1 MVENVL
7 DKLTTDPR
15 FQGKV
20 EHVEELEAQKAQYH
34 QVDDLPPNI
43 EDYLKQEKIKLYQHQ
58 AQAVRY
64 VREGKNILITT
75 PTASGKTLAFNLPV
89 LEKLSRDSQATALYI
104 YPAKALSND
113 QLRVLRG
120 LEKACNMDLDPAI
133 YDGDTPRDIR
143 PEIRRHSRMVLTNP
157 YQLHLILGW
166 HHQWERFYSQL
177 KFIVIDEA
185 HQYRGVFG
193 SNVAFLIRR
202 LRRICN
208 YYGSDPQFILSS
220 ATLANPEEFSLKLVG
235 RPFQLIDQDSSPR
248 GRKHF
253 LFYNPYLSPDSVSTH
268 VETTNLFLFFIRRGL
283 QTLCFTLSRRMAEL
297 IARWSLQEL
306 QDTHP
311 ELTGLVTA
319 YRAGYLARE
328 RRDIEYG
335 LKTGELLGVTTT
347 NALELGIDIGSL
359 DVVIISGYP
368 GTMISTWQ
376 QAGRSGRKNNDSL
389 VVLVAFEG
397 PLDQYFMKNPQ
408 VFFDRPHE
416 NAIIDLQNVH
426 ITFNHLLCAMSELP
440 LSRDEIK
447 NYFQAGPGFMGHLIR
462 SDQVRES
469 RDRFTYKGKGSPAF
483 QMGLHHISRD
493 EFRVYHDERLLETLD
508 RPHAYLEAH
517 QGAVLINK
525 GETYLVEDFNL
536 QKQEVRVRKR
546 NLDYHTQVLKEVDVR
561 VLQELTSKEIGQFQ
575 VHYGEVEVTEHY
587 YRYKRISQ
595 GKTVATH
602 PLNLPPLHFRTKG
615 LWFTLPGDIEDQ
627 INHYISGQE
636 VYEGGLHG
644 TEHALIAMFPLKVLC
659 DRFDIGGLSTPHH
672 PDTRAATIFIYDAFQ
687 GGIGL
692 AEKAVELME
701 ELVEVTYD
709 MVRSCQCRV
718 GCPSCIYS
726 PKCGNDNQP
735 LHKRSTQYILS
746 RMLKLMGKKEDTDL
760 PLEEGEVTRGPGKS
774 RLGVGAE
781 VYKRGD
787 PKREV

>member
-1 MVENVL
+1 MVESVL
-7 DKLTTDPR
+7 DKLRNDPR
-15 FQGKV
+15 FQGKL
-20 EHVEELEAQKAQYH
+20 EYVEELEAQKAQYS
-34 QVDDLPPNI
+34 QVDDLPGNI
-43 EDYLKQEKIKLYQHQ
+43 KDYLKREKIKLYQHQ
-58 AQAVRY
+58 ADAIRQVR
-64 VREGKNILITT
+64 RGENLLITT

-89 LEKLSRDSQATALYI
+89 LEKLSQDPQATALYI

-113 QLRVLRG
+113 QQRVLRG
-120 LEKACNMDLDPAI
+120 LEKALDLDLAPAI

-143 PEIRRHSRMVLTNP
+143 PDIRRHSRVVITNP

-166 HHQWERFYSQL
+166 HHQWERFYSNL

-220 ATLANPEEFSLKLVG
+220 ATLANPEEFSQKLVG
-235 RPFQLIDQDSSPR
+235 QSFQLIDQDSSPR

-253 LFYNPYLSPDSVSTH
+253 LFYNPYLSSDSPSTH

-306 QDTHP
+306 QDTNP
-311 ELTGLVTA
+311 DLAGQVTA
-319 YRAGYLARE
+319 YRAGYLAQE
-328 RRDIEYG
+328 RRKIEYG
-335 LKTGELLGVTTT
+335 LKTGQLLGVTTT

-359 DVVIISGYP
+359 DAVIISGYP

-376 QAGRSGRKNNDSL
+376 QAGRSGRKINDSL

-416 NAIIDLQNVH
+416 NAIIDLENVH

-447 NYFQAGPGFMGHLIR
+447 NYFQAGPSFMGHLIR

-469 RDRFTYKGKGSPAF
+469 RDHFTYKGKGSPAF
-483 QMGLHHISRD
+483 QMGLHQISRD
-493 EFRVYHDERLLETLD
+493 EFRVYHDGRLLETLD
-508 RPHAYLEAH
+508 RGHAYLEAH

-525 GETYLVEDFNL
+525 GETYLVEEFNL
-536 QKQEVRVRKR
+536 QKQEVRVHKR

-561 VLQELTSKEIGQFQ
+561 VLEVLKSNQIGQFR

-587 YRYKRISQ
+587 HRYKRISQ
-595 GKTVATH
+595 GKTVGTYQ
-602 PLNLPPLHFRTKG
+602 LNLPPLHFRTKG
-615 LWFTLPGDIEDQ
+615 LWFTLPVDIQDQ
-627 INHYISGQE
+627 IEHYISGQE

-659 DRFDIGGLSTPHH
+659 DRFDIGGLSTPRHQ
-672 PDTRAATIFIYDAFQ
+672 DTGEATIFIYDAFQ

-709 MVRSCQCRV
+709 MVRSCQCRE

-746 RMLKLMGKKEDTDL
+746 RMLKAMGKEGDTDISL
-760 PLEEGEVTRGPGKS
+760 PDAGVRSGRGKS
-774 RLGVGAE
+774 RMGVGAE
-781 VYKRGD
+781 HFKKNGL
-787 PKREV
+787 E

>member
-7 DKLTTDPR
+7 ERLTNDPR
-15 FQGKV
+15 FQDKV
-20 EHVEELEAQKAQYH
+20 EHLEELEAQEAQYTP
-34 QVDDLPPNI
+34 VDDLPPNI
-43 EDYLKQEKIKLYQHQ
+43 EDYLRREKIKLYQHQ
-58 AQAVRY
+58 AQAIQS
-64 VREGKNILITT
+64 VREGENILITT

-89 LEKLSRDSQATALYI
+89 LEKLSLDPQATALYI

-120 LEKACNMDLDPAI
+120 LEKACDLELDPAI

-143 PEIRRHSRMVLTNP
+143 PDIRRHSRVGITNP
-157 YQLHLILGW
+157 YQLHLILAW

-177 KFIVIDEA
+177 KFVVIDEA

-208 YYGSDPQFILSS
+208 YYGSNPQFILSS
-220 ATLANPEEFSLKLVG
+220 ATLANPEEFSQKLVG
-235 RPFQLIDQDSSPR
+235 QSFQLIDQDSSPR

-253 LFYNPYLSPDSVSTH
+253 LFYNPHLTPGASTH
-268 VETTNLFLFFIRRGL
+268 QETTHLFLFFIRQGL

-306 QDTHP
+306 QDTDP
-311 ELTGLVTA
+311 ELAGQVTA
-319 YRAGYLARE
+319 YRAGYLAPE
-328 RRDIEYG
+328 RRKIEYG
-335 LKTGELLGVTTT
+335 LKTGALLGVTTT

-359 DVVIISGYP
+359 DAVIISGYP

-408 VFFDRPHE
+408 VFFDRHHE
-416 NAIIDLQNVH
+416 NAIIDLENVH

-440 LSRDEIK
+440 LSREEITSC
-447 NYFQAGPGFMGHLIR
+447 FQTSPGFMGRLIR
-462 SDQVRES
+462 SHQVRES
-469 RDRFTYKGKGSPAF
+469 QDRFTYQGKGSPAF
-483 QMGLHHISRD
+483 QVGLHHISRD
-493 EFRVYHDERLLETLD
+493 EFQVYHDGYLLETLD

-517 QGAVLINK
+517 HGAVLINK
-525 GETYLVEDFNL
+525 GETYLVEEFNL

-561 VLQELTSKEIGQFQ
+561 VLEWIHHKQIGQFR

-587 YRYKRISQ
+587 HRYKRISQ

-602 PLNLPPLHFRTKG
+602 PLDLPPLHFRTKG
-615 LWFTLPGDIEDQ
+615 LWFTLPGDVEDQ

-672 PDTRAATIFIYDAFQ
+672 PDTRGATIFIYDAFQ

-701 ELVEVTYD
+701 ELVELTYD
-709 MVRSCQCRV
+709 MVRGCQCRD

-746 RMLKLMGKKEDTDL
+746 RILKLMGKVDEADIH
-760 PLEEGEVTRGPGKS
+760 LE
-774 RLGVGAE
+774 GATAHNGSE
-781 VYKRGD
+781 
-787 PKREV
+787 